1 MTKKR
6 GALLAGVTAVVI
18 AAALIGWTMWRVG
31 VDVEPTVESG
41 YYDQFLFA
49 QGTDLPALMME
60 ATLDRYRVSPAGGE
74 SQGNAAVYDGA
85 VLAPH
90 LPNCAEMG
98 EVRLDSREY
107 IDIFYTPL
115 APEVC
120 TQVQLTWDGG
130 QTIRVAV
137 TREDRDVL
145 YGDVADPAFAAE
157 SDPAALA
164 ELAFSDAGGWADRGA
179 YAALDPAALFTGELS
194 ARAAELDPACD
205 DPLSS
210 DLAFV
215 LTDGEGMPPEEAAV
229 LLLEE
234 LLEYYGQWREDCDF
248 RIDAYAVGEQELL
261 DRAALEAMAEGRQF
275 WGLYQLRQEYPL
287 LGEDMWCLTPEV
299 QAAWTGY
306 IYQPEGETRQPGEL
320 VDLSPMAPG
329 ADAVWVLIYD
339 GEQYWLQRS
348 EALVQLLSEE

>member
-1 MTKKR
+1 MTGTKKR
-6 GALLAGVTAVVI
+6 IAGVTAVII
-18 AAALIGWTMWRVG
+18 AAAFIGWTIWLVG
-31 VDVEPTVESG
+31 VDVEPAAESG

-49 QGTDLPALMME
+49 EDAPVTALLAQVVAEAPQVPAPE
-60 ATLDRYRVSPAGGE
+60 GE
-74 SQGNAAVYDGA
+74 SSSASVWYDGA
-85 VLAPH
+85 LLAPY

-115 APEVC
+115 APEDC

-261 DRAALEAMAEGRQF
+261 DRAALEDLFTMTPYRWKTPRQ
-275 WGLYQLRQEYPL
+275 GIAR
-287 LGEDMWCLTPEV
+287 M
-299 QAAWTGY
+299 
-306 IYQPEGETRQPGEL
+306 
-320 VDLSPMAPG
+320 
-329 ADAVWVLIYD
+329 
-339 GEQYWLQRS
+339 
-348 EALVQLLSEE
+348 EALDGLSVTASFRIHVFRRK